1 MLVSV
6 LYYNDNLKGYSGRKY
21 TYRTEL
27 PLAVFQKVIV
37 PVADGSKK
45 KALVTDVDLPEST
58 VDPAWADKLKNITE
72 LDKGDEE

>member
-27 PLAVFQKVIV
+27 PLTVFQKVIV

-45 KALVTDVDLPEST
+45 KALVTEINLPES
-58 VDPAWADKLKNITE
+58 VVKPEWADKLKNITE